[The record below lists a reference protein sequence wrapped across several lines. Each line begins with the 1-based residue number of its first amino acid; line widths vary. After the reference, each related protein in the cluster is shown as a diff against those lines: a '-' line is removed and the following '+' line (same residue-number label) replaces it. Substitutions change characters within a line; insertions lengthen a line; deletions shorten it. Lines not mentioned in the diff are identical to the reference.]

1 MKKVRLIYAGLCT
14 IILFTPITTVSA
26 NDDMFSQLKNNY
38 QTSSLNYGNIG
49 DANVSVGYKTYLSNV
64 STSTSVLDSQ
74 LKDLNEYK
82 QTLEIYKNFQKDYQD
97 ALTQKDDIS
106 EKTLK
111 DYENLK
117 NTAEKELKYYEENG
131 KKTMNDKKT
140 ESQNLLSE
148 TQLQQ
153 ATDFNNFQKEVANLK
168 TEISNQ
174 KSTITAEAQKVAAT
188 RYNSV
193 ADGYSA
199 AVKKVSAGNVSKST
213 YNKIANSMASSYK
226 SYVNTFEKEY
236 ASEASQ
242 NSFAK
247 KSPSKNTNKTSATT
261 GRTYGGHKMNTLTK
275 KSLVDE
281 NINGFV
287 KGIKSLF

>member
-38 QTSSLNYGNIG
+38 QTSSSNYGNIG

-117 NTAEKELKYYEENG
+117 STAEKELKDYEENG

-168 TEISNQ
+168 TEISSQ
-174 KSTITAEAQKVAAT
+174 KSTITAEAQKAAAT

-193 ADGYSA
+193 ADGYSV

-213 YNKIANSMASSYK
+213 YNKIANSIASSYK

-247 KSPSKNTNKTSATT
+247 KNPSKNTNKTSATT
-261 GRTYGGHKMNTLTK
+261 GRTYGGHKMNTTTK

-281 NINGFV
+281 NIDGFV

>member
-38 QTSSLNYGNIG
+38 QTSSSNYGNIG

-97 ALTQKDDIS
+97 ALTQKD
-106 EKTLK
+106 EKKKKTLK

-117 NTAEKELKYYEENG
+117 STAKKELKDYEENG

-168 TEISNQ
+168 TEISSQ
-174 KSTITAEAQKVAAT
+174 KSTITAEAQKAAAT

-213 YNKIANSMASSYK
+213 YNKIANSIASSYK

-236 ASEASQ
+236 ASETSQ

-247 KSPSKNTNKTSATT
+247 KNPSKNTNKTSATT
-261 GRTYGGHKMNTLTK
+261 GRTYGGHKMNTTTK

-281 NINGFV
+281 NIDGFV

>member
-38 QTSSLNYGNIG
+38 QTSSSNYGNIG

-111 DYENLK
+111 DYE
-117 NTAEKELKYYEENG
+117 ENG

-168 TEISNQ
+168 TEISSQ
-174 KSTITAEAQKVAAT
+174 KSTITAEAQKAAAT

-199 AVKKVSAGNVSKST
+199 AVKKISAGNVSKST
-213 YNKIANSMASSYK
+213 YNKIANSIASSYK

-247 KSPSKNTNKTSATT
+247 KNPSKNTNKTSATT
-261 GRTYGGHKMNTLTK
+261 GRTYGGHKMNTTTK

-281 NINGFV
+281 NIDGFV